1 MGRLTVVG
9 LGPAGPELITPQT
22 HAAIAAADRVWLRTS
37 RHPAADG
44 IDAASF
50 DEVYEAADTFAD
62 VYAEIAARLIADVT
76 TDEDLAVVYAV
87 PGSPLVLERTVELL
101 RAAADAGRIELDVL
115 PAVSFLDTVW
125 ARLGLDPVEAG
136 VRLVDGLAFATAAAG
151 QTGPLLVAH
160 THANHVLSDIK
171 LAIDEPPPRAVLL
184 QRLGLRDEVI
194 VEVEWADI
202 DRTVAA
208 DHLTSLFIPELAEPV
223 AREFARFDELVR
235 LLREQCPWDREQTH
249 ASLRR
254 HLLEETH
261 EVLEALD
268 ARARL
273 DDDLDAPTL
282 DEHLV
287 EELGDLLYQIFFHA
301 RLGAERGS
309 FTITDVA
316 QGIHDKLVVRH
327 PHVFGDVEATD
338 AASVLPIW
346 NAAKAQEK
354 ARTSAMDGIPATLPG
369 LSLAAKVQKRARSA
383 GFDWEGGV
391 EVAYADVESELAEV
405 RNDPSEHEVGDL
417 LFAAVQVA
425 RRLDVD
431 PEDAI
436 RGAVRRFTRRFRLVE
451 SLAGDAAA
459 LAAADERQLAAWWSQ
474 AKSHESLAD

>member
-1 MGRLTVVG
+1 MGRLTIVG

-22 HAAIAAADRVWLRTS
+22 QAAIAAADQVWLRTA
-37 RHPAADG
+37 RHPAAVG
-44 IDAASF
+44 IDAGSF
-50 DEVYEAADTFAD
+50 DAVYEAADTFED
-62 VYAEIAARLIADVT
+62 VYAEIAARLIADVASR
-76 TDEDLAVVYAV
+76 DEYSVVYAV

-101 RAAADAGRIELDVL
+101 RAEAEAGRLVVDVL

-136 VRLVDGLAFATAAAG
+136 VRLIDGHAFATAAAG

-171 LAIDEPPPRAVLL
+171 LAIDEPPARAVLL
-184 QRLGLRDEVI
+184 QRLGLPDEAI
-194 VEVEWADI
+194 VEVEWSDI
-202 DRTVAA
+202 DRAVDA
-208 DHLTSLFIPELAEPV
+208 DHLTSLFIPELTEPV
-223 AREFARFDELVR
+223 AHEFARFDELVR

-268 ARARL
+268 ARSVI
-273 DDDLDAPTL
+273 DDDLDAPDL

-309 FTITDVA
+309 FTIADVA
-316 QGIHDKLVVRH
+316 RGIHDKLVVRH

-354 ARTSAMDGIPATLPG
+354 KRESAMDGIPAALPG
-369 LSLAAKVQKRARSA
+369 LTLAAKVQKRARSA

-391 EVAYADVESELAEV
+391 EVAYADVEAELGEV

-436 RGAVRRFTRRFRLVE
+436 RGAVRRFTSRFRLVE
-451 SLAGDAAA
+451 ALAGDAAA
-459 LAAADERQLAAWWSQ
+459 LETADERQLAEWWSQ
-474 AKSHESLAD
+474 AKTHEALAD